1 MRLSLPLVALAL
13 AACTELPD
21 GPFPPVDDPDA
32 CGASGLQSLVGQ
44 PEAVIYATTFTVQ
57 IRILRPGEPHT
68 DDYSA
73 QRANFTVDRSGRITS
88 VTCG

>member
-1 MRLSLPLVALAL
+1 MRLILPLVVVAL
-13 AACTELPD
+13 AACTPVID
-21 GPFPPVDDPDA
+21 GPFPPVDAPDA
-32 CGASGLQSLVGQ
+32 CGASGLQGLVGQ

-57 IRILRPGEPHT
+57 IRILRPGERHT
-68 DDYSA
+68 DDYST